1 MSYPIDEAGRES
13 ARRPTQNAWRRSRE
27 APRSLCIVSRDP
39 LRCSELVLSLQ
50 ASLSPHEDLQII
62 LDRRRARTSTEAYSG
77 EGERLVERRRHHHV
91 DVALKRN
98 GFAIVPATPSE
109 PVAAVAFD
117 EPETTEREQFAQ
129 IVGFTRRRRARQLWI
144 VAAPLAFVLVLFMLL
159 PPVDSLLRQ
168 ILPEAPPPSKVL
180 NELPA
185 AIQAPLITGI
195 PAEVP
200 RERRAE
206 PAPAAGRES
215 SSAPRTGDAAR
226 APRAGANGRS
236 GSIGRTAERVAPAR
250 DGRVHAPVAWMPEV
264 TDRLVAHAKAAE
276 RLTTRTVSRTKGWLA
291 SHMRPFVAMP
301 AGGPMGTAQGP

>member
-1 MSYPIDEAGRES
+1 MSYPIDEPDRES
-13 ARRPTQNAWRRSRE
+13 ARRPTHNPWRGSRE

-62 LDRRRARTSTEAYSG
+62 LDRRRDRTSTEAYS
-77 EGERLVERRRHHHV
+77 GERLVERRRHHHI
-91 DVALKRN
+91 DLALRRN
-98 GFAIVPATPSE
+98 GFAIVPATPTE

-129 IVGFTRRRRARQLWI
+129 IVSFTRRRRARRLWI

-168 ILPEAPPPSKVL
+168 ILPEAPPPSKPL

-185 AIQAPLITGI
+185 AIQPPLITRI
-195 PAEVP
+195 PAEAP
-200 RERRAE
+200 RARRAE

-215 SSAPRTGDAAR
+215 SSAQRTGDAAR

-236 GSIGRTAERVAPAR
+236 GSIGRTAQHVAPAR
-250 DGRVHAPVAWMPEV
+250 DSRIHAPVSWMPEV

-291 SHMRPFVAMP
+291 SNIRTFVAMP
-301 AGGPMGTAQGP
+301 AGGPTGTAQGP